1 MLADFQKLAI
11 DKVRDNARN
20 KTEECRIYVEQICKP
35 FGVDV
40 EKLINRILQNPV
52 TLNFHPD
59 RFSSNGKTVIENLLE
74 QGQYHGQFRTGT
86 TNGGKTAFIGG
97 DRFLWEQRIFCNAYP
112 DNSLDRPKYGAL
124 NILKYIDGASVRFG
138 SCYLTLKKE
147 RIDRCTFA
155 YGDSS
160 TNPTTL
166 CTRDTFVCVLA
177 DLFRDVQNHG
187 KLLNQIVS
195 SVQETLAILLNKNN
209 RIKVIGR
216 NLDYCIET
224 HIHGDVWLKDD
235 VDSFYMDESFQETE
249 FAPIADEL
257 CHKYGIKLE
266 WISKRQI
273 EVEEIGDLFRG
284 PMIPP
289 LAKKIDMLL
298 GHNQGIM
305 NAALLGEASRE
316 SELNPEKWNDMGNK
330 FEVFQY
336 IKQLWHTIGYFG

>member
-1 MLADFQKLAI
+1 MITDYQKLAI
-11 DKVRDNARN
+11 DKVRDNARY
-20 KTEECRIYVEQICKP
+20 KTEECNIYLEQICKQ
-35 FGVDV
+35 FGVDI
-40 EKLINRILQNPV
+40 EKLLDRILQNPV

-59 RFSSNGKTVIENLLE
+59 RFSNNGKTVIENLLE

-86 TNGGKTAFIGG
+86 TNGGKTAFTGG
-97 DRFLWEQRIFCNAYP
+97 NRFLWEQRIFYNAYP

-124 NILKYIDGASVRFG
+124 NIFKYIDGASVRFG

-160 TNPTTL
+160 TDPTTL
-166 CTRDTFVCVLA
+166 CTNDTFICVLA
-177 DLFRDVQNHG
+177 DLLKDVQNNG

-195 SVQETLAILLNKNN
+195 SEQEALAILSSKSNKV
-209 RIKVIGR
+209 KVTGR

-235 VDSFYMDESFQETE
+235 VDSFYVDESFQETE
-249 FAPIADEL
+249 FAKIADEL

-266 WISKRQI
+266 WIPKRQI
-273 EVEEIGDLFRG
+273 EIEEIGVLFRG
-284 PMIPP
+284 PMILL
-289 LAKKIDMLL
+289 LAKKIDTLL

-305 NAALLGEASRE
+305 NAALLGKASRE
-316 SELNPEKWNDMGNK
+316 SELNPGKWNDIGNK
-330 FEVFQY
+330 MEVFQY